1 MCLNEKG
8 VIDEYRGADFT
19 RRLHIYLQFPRLRS
33 EFMAIDLNDLNRK
46 GYRNNPGRDFSPAA
60 LVRGLL
66 RSSVGCLKGL
76 FGISCGHAPRINYK
90 S

>member
-1 MCLNEKG
+1 
-8 VIDEYRGADFT
+8 
-19 RRLHIYLQFPRLRS
+19 
-33 EFMAIDLNDLNRK
+33 MAIDRNDLNRK
-46 GYRNNPGRDFSPAA
+46 GYRNNPGRDFSPAT

-76 FGISCGHAPRINYK
+76 SGISCGHAPRINYK

>member
-1 MCLNEKG
+1 MYMNEKD

-33 EFMAIDLNDLNRK
+33 EFMAIDRNDLNHK
-46 GYRNNPGRDFSPAA
+46 GYRKNPGRDFSPAA

-66 RSSVGCLKGL
+66 HSSVGCLIGL
-76 FGISCGHAPRINYK
+76 FGISYGHAPKITSK